1 MTAPPLTE
9 DARITESCGNVFID
23 LGFPPHE
30 AEIMQLRADLMAK
43 LRLWIIDNQLTQTQA
58 ALQLGVSQARVS
70 DLMRGKWKKFSLD
83 MLLTLAT
90 KIGLHVKIVLEQ
102 AA

>member
-1 MTAPPLTE
+1 MTDIIKAGE
-9 DARITESCGNVFID
+9 NVFLA

-30 AEIMQLRADLMAK
+30 AEILQLRAELMAK
-43 LRLWIIDNQLTQTQA
+43 LRLWIIDNGLTQVQA
-58 ALQLGVSQARVS
+58 AEQLGVSQARVS

-83 MLLTLAT
+83 MLLVLAA
-90 KIGLHVKIVLEQ
+90 KIGLHVKIVFDQ